1 MTGFHRATIARH
13 PSILGS
19 PIITHHDKTC
29 HVFIQFLA
37 FSCLCLYT
45 DIIPRGG
52 DPMPPYV
59 SAECTNPKCN
69 HKNRYDLAEL
79 KKDQGVLHKGTIYRA
94 IETDEELVVTCE
106 KCGQRFKI
114 TVPRTDAKR
123 GGYRSAE
130 ID

>member
-1 MTGFHRATIARH
+1 
-13 PSILGS
+13 
-19 PIITHHDKTC
+19 
-29 HVFIQFLA
+29 
-37 FSCLCLYT
+37 
-45 DIIPRGG
+45 
-52 DPMPPYV
+52 MPPFV

-79 KKDQGVLHKGTIYRA
+79 KKEGGLNYDGNGTVYRT
-94 IETDEELVVTCE
+94 IETDDEFADEEFVVVCE

-114 TVPRTDAKR
+114 TVPHTDAKR

>member
-1 MTGFHRATIARH
+1 
-13 PSILGS
+13 
-19 PIITHHDKTC
+19 
-29 HVFIQFLA
+29 
-37 FSCLCLYT
+37 
-45 DIIPRGG
+45 
-52 DPMPPYV
+52 MPPFV
-59 SAECTNPKCN
+59 SAECTNPKCK

-79 KKDQGVLHKGTIYRA
+79 KKDDGFIHKGTVYRA
-94 IETDEELVVTCE
+94 IESDEELTVVCE